1 MSDTHVVSNQVPPLE
16 EHNPA
21 SSPVL
26 IEALIREGGQW
37 GLDDVTAVGAISG
50 ARQTQRWGELAQR
63 NRPILRTHDRY
74 GNRIDEVE
82 FDPSYHELMRVAIEH
97 GLHAAPWAD
106 DRPGAHVV
114 RAAKTSVWTAEPGHM
129 CPISMTYAVVPAL
142 RFNPE
147 LAAIYEPLLT
157 SREYDPE
164 LKLATTKVGIT
175 AGMSMTEKQGGSDVR
190 AGNTEA
196 APNGDGTYQLT
207 GHKWF
212 TSAPMCD
219 IFLVLAQ
226 APGGLSCFFLP
237 RVLPDGSLNRMRL
250 QRLKDK
256 LGNNANASSEV
267 EYDGA
272 TAWLVGEEGRGVPTI
287 IEMVNLT
294 RLDCT
299 LGSATSMRTGLT
311 QAVHHAQHRKAF
323 GEYLIDQPL
332 MRNVLADLAV
342 EAEAATMVAMRMA
355 GATDN
360 AVRGDETETLLR
372 RIGLA
377 ASKYWVCKRAT
388 PHAAEAMECLGGN
401 GYVEESGMPRLY
413 REAPLMGIWEGSGN
427 VSALDTLRAMATR
440 PEMYRGAV
448 RRTRQEHRPGCPVG
462 PPRRATAPAAGRPG
476 DDSVPG
482 PQGRRGHLP
491 GAAGFA
497 AGAAWA
503 SGRGRGVPGHPAG
516 RPVGRRLRDHAR
528 RAGSR
533 ADHRACSSQGMTHAI
548 RPVDF
553 DNLKTMTYE
562 VTGRVARITFNRPDK
577 GNAIIADTPL
587 ELSALVE
594 RADLDPGVHVILV
607 SGRGEGFCA
616 GFDLSAYADRTG
628 SAGGTGAYHG
638 TSLDGKTQAV
648 NHLPN
653 QPWDP
658 MIDYQMMSRFVRG
671 FSSLLYADKPTVVK
685 IHGYC
690 VAGGTDIALH
700 ADQVIAA
707 SDAKIGYPPTRV
719 WGVPAAGMWAHRLGD
734 QRAKRLLLTG
744 DCITGAQAA
753 EWGLAVEAPD
763 PKDLDERT
771 ERLVERIAAVPVN
784 QLIMVKLALNSAL
797 LQQGVATSRMVST
810 VFDGVARHT
819 PEGHAFVADA
829 VEHGF
834 REAVKHR
841 DEPFGDYGRR
851 ASQV

>member
-1 MSDTHVVSNQVPPLE
+1 MPDTHVVSNQVPPLE

-26 IEALIREGGQW
+26 IEALIRGGGQW

-63 NRPILRTHDRY
+63 NRPILRTHDRF

-82 FDPSYHELMRVAIEH
+82 FDPAYHELMRVAIEH

-129 CPISMTYAVVPAL
+129 CPISMTYAVVPAM
-142 RFNPE
+142 RFNSE
-147 LAAIYEPLLT
+147 LAATYETLLT

-196 APNGDGTYQLT
+196 APNDDGTYRLT

-272 TAWLVGEEGRGVPTI
+272 TAWLVGDEGRGVPTI

-440 PEMYRGAV
+440 PECIEVLFDELGKSTGQDVRLDRHVEQLRPQLGDLETIQYRARKV
-448 RRTRQEHRPGCPVG
+448 RR
-462 PPRRATAPAAGRPG
+462 RR
-476 DDSVPG
+476 
-482 PQGRRGHLP
+482 LP

-497 AGAAWA
+497 AGAART
-503 SGRGRGVPGHPAG
+503 SGRRRGRSWPPGW
-516 RPVGRRLRDHAR
+516 R
-528 RAGSR
+528 
-533 ADHRACSSQGMTHAI
+533 
-548 RPVDF
+548 
-553 DNLKTMTYE
+553 
-562 VTGRVARITFNRPDK
+562 
-577 GNAIIADTPL
+577 
-587 ELSALVE
+587 
-594 RADLDPGVHVILV
+594 V
-607 SGRGEGFCA
+607 SGEAHSEPC
-616 GFDLSAYADRTG
+616 
-628 SAGGTGAYHG
+628 
-638 TSLDGKTQAV
+638 
-648 NHLPN
+648 LPG
-653 QPWDP
+653 W
-658 MIDYQMMSRFVRG
+658 ISRR
-671 FSSLLYADKPTVVK
+671 SSSVL
-685 IHGYC
+685 
-690 VAGGTDIALH
+690 
-700 ADQVIAA
+700 
-707 SDAKIGYPPTRV
+707 
-719 WGVPAAGMWAHRLGD
+719 
-734 QRAKRLLLTG
+734 
-744 DCITGAQAA
+744 
-753 EWGLAVEAPD
+753 
-763 PKDLDERT
+763 
-771 ERLVERIAAVPVN
+771 
-784 QLIMVKLALNSAL
+784 
-797 LQQGVATSRMVST
+797 
-810 VFDGVARHT
+810 
-819 PEGHAFVADA
+819 
-829 VEHGF
+829 
-834 REAVKHR
+834 
-841 DEPFGDYGRR
+841 
-851 ASQV
+851 